1 MVVSLLL
8 ACLSGCAATVVG
20 AGDNASSADAATA
33 VDAKADAAVPTD
45 LSSLDRSTVDRAPVR
60 CLPPADGPL
69 RTPPTGPDAVIAV
82 AEDTTFGCVLR
93 GDGRIRC
100 RGQGLLRGVFGDGA
114 DDSAGMLRTVTLP
127 IDDVRSFDI
136 SLHLGCAV
144 RGDGALWCWGDNTSG
159 GVHPDLPRVMLTPT
173 RVPGIVG
180 ARRVSIALTLAR
192 TCVLL
197 NGGAVVCWGGAEA
210 TPMAL
215 VDRGATDIA
224 VANSHQCARF
234 DDASARCAVASP
246 SPSSELAIP
255 TDGAEAIA
263 ASTFAVCAIDRSR
276 AVTCWGARYPITDIT
291 AGPFDEGVRCA
302 TSLAPGFFHLCASTT
317 DGAATC
323 WGSNSF
329 GQLGSPRTDTAPR
342 PVPGVDRVVRVLR
355 GAVSTCA
362 VRDDG
367 SLWCWGDGYLASDRS
382 SQRNTLPHPI
392 DW

>member
-1 MVVSLLL
+1 MVLGLLL
-8 ACLSGCAATVVG
+8 ACLSGCAATVTG
-20 AGDNASSADAATA
+20 AGVDASSADAATA
-33 VDAKADAAVPTD
+33 VDATADAALPTD
-45 LSSLDRSTVDRAPVR
+45 LSSLDGSTVDRAPVR

-69 RTPPTGPDAVIAV
+69 RTPPTGPDAVIDV

-100 RGQGLLRGVFGDGA
+100 RGLTYFGEFADGTN
-114 DDSAGMLRTVTLP
+114 DTTVRTVTLP
-127 IDDVRSFDI
+127 IEGVRAFAM
-136 SLHLGCAV
+136 SLGLGCAV
-144 RGDGALWCWGDNTSG
+144 LGDGSMWCWGDNSAG
-159 GVHPDLPRVMLTPT
+159 RVHPDLPQRMLIPT

-197 NGGAVVCWGGAEA
+197 DAGRVVCWGGAEA
-210 TPMAL
+210 TPMVL
-215 VDRGATDIA
+215 VDHGATDIA

-255 TDGAEAIA
+255 AGGAEAIA
-263 ASTFAVCAIDRSR
+263 ASTFSVCAIDRSR

-302 TSLAPGFFHLCASTT
+302 TSLAPGFFHLCAATT
-317 DGAATC
+317 NGTVTC
-323 WGSNSF
+323 WGGNSY
-329 GQLGSPRTDTAPR
+329 GQLGSSRTDTAPR
-342 PVPGVDRVVRVLR
+342 PVPGIDRVVRVLR
-355 GAVSTCA
+355 GMVSTCA
-362 VRDDG
+362 LRDDG

-382 SQRNTLPHPI
+382 SQRNTVPHPI